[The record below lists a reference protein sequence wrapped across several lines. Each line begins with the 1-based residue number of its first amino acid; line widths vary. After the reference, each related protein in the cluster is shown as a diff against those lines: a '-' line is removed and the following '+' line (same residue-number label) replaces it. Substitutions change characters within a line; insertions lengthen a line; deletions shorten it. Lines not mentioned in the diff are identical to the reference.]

1 MLIITW
7 TLSLL
12 RSKSNLEQRPG
23 DSGHMDTDESQEEL
37 NKQAARLRLDGDK
50 TDGLSNQNLQPE
62 VAENVEDVCSSLT
75 PQAPQD
81 RAVTISRSDT
91 PHQGTTGNHITTDN
105 GASNGQNTIKNVAV
119 FYWDA
124 LTDVQF
130 LQVWLRKLLPME
142 SMSYIPLCAASEDEW
157 KCAASKATC
166 IVFYHSIQSGKSLDE
181 TTPYLDFCM
190 ETHGPFK
197 IIVMVTDL
205 EDSDSVAVRNKWDL
219 SWYNLCHLLL
229 VTKDEMTKFYSTN
242 KGLRTGEREKMLEA
256 EL

>member
-1 MLIITW
+1 MG
-7 TLSLL
+7 
-12 RSKSNLEQRPG
+12 E
-23 DSGHMDTDESQEEL
+23 
-37 NKQAARLRLDGDK
+37 
-50 TDGLSNQNLQPE
+50 
-62 VAENVEDVCSSLT
+62 
-75 PQAPQD
+75 
-81 RAVTISRSDT
+81 
-91 PHQGTTGNHITTDN
+91 
-105 GASNGQNTIKNVAV
+105 ASNGQNTIKNVAV

-256 EL
+256 ELLTRPHRIGIFSRSAESDYQWLLSLLQSEFSDVVHEVRPCNISNIGAKVSQCTVAILYHSMNRGEVNNEELKYMSDILGKEYF